1 MAAPDAASA
10 LFGGAGK
17 DQLPRSPGGGPSILA
32 LPPPDAESRGNAP
45 LSRVLA
51 ARRSARD
58 FDAQRL
64 SLAEVGELLWA
75 AQGET
80 QPPDAPGSASKGRT
94 TPSAGALFPLEIFLV
109 AGEDTVEARCHAS
122 RCDDAAGAHIR

>member
-10 LFGGAGK
+10 LFDGRG
-17 DQLPRSPGGGPSILA
+17 QLPRSPGGGPSILA
-32 LPPPDAESRGNAP
+32 LPPPDVESRGNAP

-58 FDAQRL
+58 FDAQKRL
-64 SLAEVGELLWA
+64 TLAEVGKLLWS

-80 QPPDAPGSASKGRT
+80 QQPETASSGPPGLP
-94 TPSAGALFPLEIFLV
+94 V
-109 AGEDTVEARCHAS
+109 Q
-122 RCDDAAGAHIR
+122 